1 MTMDTM
7 TVIVRASA
15 EWPAF
20 KIDPAWCLRYLELC
34 DEFLR
39 KHRTFCAEQPLV
51 YAIDAGL
58 APSSKLP
65 ADCWCDGFDRLLK
78 FGWMIPMP
86 QRVQGSRQWMSL
98 L

>member
-1 MTMDTM
+1 MDTM

-51 YAIDAGL
+51 YVVNVGL
-58 APSSKLP
+58 RSSDKLP
-65 ADCWCDGFDRLLK
+65 ADCWCDGFDRLLR
-78 FGWMIPMP
+78 FGWMLPMP
-86 QRVQGSRQWMSL
+86 QRVQGSKQWMSL